1 MQVSAIN
8 AINFTG
14 KNQVKNNKMSS
25 NSRYEGE
32 KNTNV
37 SNKAMRNA
45 TKALMLAGLM
55 SLGSAGFTSCDKYD
69 FDDTHIYEVQIPVDT
84 VHEHHYYPVPGTNTV
99 DTVKIK
105 TGYDA
110 EPAPILKDFFEDN
123 GIDTGDGKIITRMM
137 YLDEYN
143 HPFVKALFTEDKSS
157 KKEMWYNVTT
167 TDFDEDEGEY
177 IEGKNQNFYQVGYS
191 TPDRDHQLVVKLLKL
206 KSPNLDK
213 NNELNYVPVSKAL
226 YDVKEMKRYT
236 LDEDGN
242 AVYDGEFTN
251 GDIAKSIMFVNEF
264 GAKRRYSSIEIES
277 ETPKDVIIEDQTKK

>member
-8 AINFTG
+8 GINFTG
-14 KNQVKNNKMSS
+14 KTQVKNNKVSS
-25 NSRYEGE
+25 NSMYEGE
-32 KNTNV
+32 KSNNV

-55 SLGSAGFTSCDKYD
+55 SLGSAGITSCDKYD

-110 EPAPILKDFFEDN
+110 EPAPIIKDFFEDN
-123 GIDTGDGKIITRMM
+123 GIDTGDGTIITRMM

-213 NNELNYVPVSKAL
+213 NNELNYVPISKAL

-242 AVYDGEFTN
+242 AVYDGEFTK

-277 ETPKDVIIEDQTKK
+277 ETPKDVIIEDPTKK